1 MLVGFIGENYSST
14 VACVACRTIG
24 VVHAGDAHSP
34 HHGFDLI
41 AKAGEESQRIGRTV
55 GDARDQL
62 HVAPA
67 PGVARLLRRTFPI
80 V

>member
-1 MLVGFIGENYSST
+1 MLGGFIGENYSST

-62 HVAPA
+62 HFGAGA
-67 PGVARLLRRTFPI
+67 GRRRLPRRTFPI